1 MKRIVTLLALTALF
15 ATACSDNFLSPDPK
29 SFFSPEAVYTEPAG
43 FEALLITMRSNLRN
57 EHYDNRNYIAMD
69 HTLSDVAI
77 TIEPSDLRSIS
88 PSDAPFWPY
97 LSLFNDAYRFI
108 KDANVL
114 ITRIDDIDWEGNE
127 QTRNEMLAEA
137 YWHRAYWYYRLV
149 HAYGDVPWIGEELM
163 DAKLDFQTVTREAI
177 LNKIQEDLEWA
188 EQQLPDRRQVNG
200 DVTRGAA
207 GHLLAKVALAN
218 LDFEESIAAAS
229 RVIDGP
235 YSLMTERFGIDADD
249 PQRNVQWDLHRWQNK
264 SLPQNTEAI
273 YVHIDR
279 PDAPTA
285 TRSGG
290 AHTLRLYTP
299 SWWKILDSA
308 GNRWCNWETA
318 TGDTLGIGNADVRTN
333 NFWHY
338 EIWDDGTYTWED
350 TPDMRRA
357 DINWVE
363 MEEIVGCHED
373 SPNYG
378 EHFSQ
383 EFYGSLV
390 DTFDTWYPW
399 PHYKLFL
406 ETPNERQPRGGQG
419 DMYLFRLAETYL
431 IRAEAHYWNGNPALA
446 AADIN
451 IVRERSNA
459 PQISSVD
466 IDVIFDERARELYSE
481 EPRHTELVRASYIMA
496 AVGEGGYSLENFS
509 QSNWFYDRVM
519 ERNDNYHQTA
529 PIWRGSIAHIEP
541 FHVHLPIPH
550 SVIEANTQGHVNQN
564 EGYDGAQNNEPPL
577 ERIPE

>member
-1 MKRIVTLLALTALF
+1 MKRIVTLLTLTTLF

-249 PQRNVQWDLHRWQNK
+249 PQRNVQWDLHRW
-264 SLPQNTEAI
+264 
-273 YVHIDR
+273 
-279 PDAPTA
+279 
-285 TRSGG
+285 
-290 AHTLRLYTP
+290 
-299 SWWKILDSA
+299 
-308 GNRWCNWETA
+308 
-318 TGDTLGIGNADVRTN
+318 
-333 NFWHY
+333 
-338 EIWDDGTYTWED
+338 
-350 TPDMRRA
+350 
-357 DINWVE
+357 
-363 MEEIVGCHED
+363 
-373 SPNYG
+373 
-378 EHFSQ
+378 
-383 EFYGSLV
+383 
-390 DTFDTWYPW
+390 
-399 PHYKLFL
+399 
-406 ETPNERQPRGGQG
+406 
-419 DMYLFRLAETYL
+419 
-431 IRAEAHYWNGNPALA
+431 
-446 AADIN
+446 
-451 IVRERSNA
+451 
-459 PQISSVD
+459 
-466 IDVIFDERARELYSE
+466 
-481 EPRHTELVRASYIMA
+481 
-496 AVGEGGYSLENFS
+496 
-509 QSNWFYDRVM
+509 
-519 ERNDNYHQTA
+519 
-529 PIWRGSIAHIEP
+529 
-541 FHVHLPIPH
+541 H
-550 SVIEANTQGHVNQN
+550 SH
-564 EGYDGAQNNEPPL
+564 
-577 ERIPE
+577 